1 MNKDAGD
8 MPSGITPVPDPDAS
22 WQDITK
28 FALSYNGYQRYA
40 PEGGDSSRQAH
51 MLGDFA
57 NAASDNWER
66 NQSLPRTL
74 HELRCALFY
83 EQRRAGHGFPFDFE
97 PWNEWNDPR
106 SPYLSWITH
115 VKALI
120 TRIKE
125 EAGDSIPMAPDT

>member
-1 MNKDAGD
+1 

-40 PEGGDSSRQAH
+40 PEEGDATRQAN

-66 NQSLPRTL
+66 NQSLPKTL

-83 EQRRAGHGFPFDFE
+83 EQRRAGHGFSFDFE
-97 PWNEWNDPR
+97 PSKEWNDPN
-106 SPYLSWITH
+106 SPYLGWITY

-120 TRIKE
+120 RRIRE
-125 EAGDSIPMAPDT
+125 EAGDSIPMASDLEKGA